1 MGILDLFGSRESR
14 EQASLKKLGQKITQ
28 KWGPAENRQ
37 KAIEQLGEMGTPA
50 ALATLC
56 LRFTVRAEVGI
67 TDDEE
72 KEQVRAMLV
81 AAGPKALEPVREF
94 LAVQESGVAWG
105 LRVLASLAPRE
116 EVVGTVHALLQKLG
130 REYTRDPEKKLV
142 LLAWLREHPELASA
156 TPASGPARDEA
167 LLPLLEDFV
176 DDVRIGAARA
186 IAVAPPTDS
195 GRDALI
201 ALLLR
206 DRDNARVRGEAL
218 QALHELGA
226 DVKGHRP
233 EVEALLVE
241 PWYLDREGRV
251 KRRGA

>member
-37 KAIEQLGEMGTPA
+37 KAIEQLGELGSPA
-50 ALATLC
+50 ALKTLC
-56 LRFTVRAEVGI
+56 LRFTIRAEVGI
-67 TDDEE
+67 QDDEE
-72 KEQVRAMLV
+72 KEQARAILV
-81 AAGPKALEPVREF
+81 AAGPKVLGPVREF
-94 LAVQESGVAWG
+94 VAEQESGVAWG
-105 LRVLASLAPRE
+105 LRVMASLAPPE
-116 EVVGTVHALLQKLG
+116 EVLATVLALLKKLG
-130 REYTRDPEKKLV
+130 SEYTRDPEKKLV
-142 LLAWLREHPELASA
+142 LLSWLREHPDLANRI
-156 TPASGPARDEA
+156 PAGGPALDEA
-167 LLPLLEDFV
+167 IVPLLEDFV

-186 IAVAPPTDS
+186 LTIAPRSDLA
-195 GRDALI
+195 REAIL

-226 DVKGHRP
+226 DVKGHRND
-233 EVEALLVE
+233 VEALLVE

-251 KRRGA
+251 KRRGT